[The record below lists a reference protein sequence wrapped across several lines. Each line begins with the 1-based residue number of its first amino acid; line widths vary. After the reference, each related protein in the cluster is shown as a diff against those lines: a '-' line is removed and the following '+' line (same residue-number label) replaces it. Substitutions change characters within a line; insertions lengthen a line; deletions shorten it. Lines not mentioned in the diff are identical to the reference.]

1 MKNFEA
7 NRFYNTRGG
16 STQVNVKR
24 SPETIKMIHPPHF
37 STEILFF
44 SIIAILNLKEQLL
57 VKDFNQPK

>member
-7 NRFYNTRGG
+7 NLFYNTRGG
-16 STQVNVKR
+16 STQVNVNQ
-24 SPETIKMIHPPHF
+24 SPEEIKMIHPPHC